1 MTDVLKKHRTDFTDR
16 SKDQATTIEITQKP
30 GEAIN
35 KSISRASSMAWQ
47 VGRLAAKLSNLNSRG
62 GRRKQTL
69 ASCPQILHATHTCWR
84 HTYKIRRQVNI
95 FSLPT

>member
-47 VGRLAAKLSNLNSRG
+47 VGRLAAKLSNLNSREGENRLWQVVLRSYMPHIHAG
-62 GRRKQTL
+62 G
-69 ASCPQILHATHTCWR
+69 THT
-84 HTYKIRRQVNI
+84 K
-95 FSLPT
+95 